1 MPTYDYF
8 CEANQKTVEVH
19 HPIGRDLQTWGDLCE
34 LAKIDSGKTPRS
46 AKVSKL
52 FNGGYPVGGA
62 SSADVCATDVCDV
75 PPSMCCGGGACGLN

>member
-8 CEANQKTVEVH
+8 CEANRKTVEVH
-19 HPIGRDLQTWGDLCE
+19 HPIGQDVQTWGELCA
-34 LAKIDSGKTPRS
+34 LAKIDAGKTPRS
-46 AKVSKL
+46 TKVSKL

-62 SSADVCATDVCDV
+62 STDACATEACEM